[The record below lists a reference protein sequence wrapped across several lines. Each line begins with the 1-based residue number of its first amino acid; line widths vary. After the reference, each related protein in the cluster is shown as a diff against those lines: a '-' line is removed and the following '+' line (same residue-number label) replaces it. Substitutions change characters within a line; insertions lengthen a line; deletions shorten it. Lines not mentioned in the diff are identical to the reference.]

1 MELLDFIAY
10 YSWCGLP
17 LSVLFFLRTKD
28 EKRAE
33 RIIYAHK
40 VLFLIWFIRGGL
52 DYFLGIN
59 FYGRLLDYI
68 VEYFFPWAII
78 ICCLYCLKFEKKMK
92 KWQIP
97 ATIFVYS
104 YNLLYVPLLFVM
116 MVIDRPLVGHKF
128 YPREVY
134 NGTYFKIEQSGSEIS
149 MSDNFK
155 GTDIRYYRKYFLLE
169 RRIKHFGFYNIDT
182 IFNIDEQMS
191 LMKYDVKFGGISD
204 TLRGM
209 SIKGW

>member
-17 LSVLFFLRTKD
+17 LSALFFLRTKD

-104 YNLLYVPLLFVM
+104 YNLLYLPLGFVM
-116 MVIDRPLVGHKF
+116 MFTDRPLIDNKF
-128 YPREVY
+128 YPEEVY
-134 NGTYFKIEQSGSEIS
+134 NGTYFRVEQSGEEMS
-149 MSDNFK
+149 MSDNAW
-155 GTDIRYYRKYFLLE
+155 GVDIRYHRKYFLFE
-169 RRIKHFGFYNIDT
+169 RRLWHLGFYNIDT
-182 IFNIDEQMS
+182 ILNVNEQMMI
-191 LMKYDVKFGGISD
+191 MKYDVKYSGIND
-204 TLRGM
+204 TLRGT
-209 SIKGW
+209 IKGW